1 VAQVVYLEP
10 YSKSLAIDLHQD
22 SIADNL
28 PEDESAGRVRFVPY
42 QGVSPRLYEEV
53 FAKRTDLKN
62 SATGKFEFI
71 PENQFKNIE
80 RSLWTKTY
88 LEFEE
93 EIEQFIAG
101 ILEEDNGD
109 GAA

>member
-1 VAQVVYLEP
+1 MGSRE
-10 YSKSLAIDLHQD
+10 DGC

-28 PEDESAGRVRFVPY
+28 PEDESVGRVRFVPY
-42 QGVSPRLYEEV
+42 EGVSPRMYEEV
-53 FAKRTDLKN
+53 FAKSTDLKD
-62 SATGKFEFI
+62 SSGKFEFL

-93 EIEQFIAG
+93 EIKEFIAG
-101 ILEEDNGD
+101 ILEPGD
-109 GAA
+109 GDDAG